1 MKTIQGRDF
10 PQRNKAYMSN
20 GDIFLFMLMKISIL
34 LFDTKCLR
42 KTHLEKVIE
51 PKSNNGKNYID
62 YFFQEIS
69 NPT

>member
-34 LFDTKCLR
+34 LFDIKCLR
-42 KTHLEKVIE
+42 KAHLEKVIE
-51 PKSNNGKNYID
+51 PKSNKWEELYRL
-62 YFFQEIS
+62 FFQEIS

>member
-34 LFDTKCLR
+34 PFDIKCLG
-42 KTHLEKVIE
+42 KAHLEKVI
-51 PKSNNGKNYID
+51 KSKINGKNYRY
-62 YFFQEIS
+62 YFFS
-69 NPT
+69 RD